1 MLSFV
6 PVSLVATATLFSAA
20 QGIEILKPADGDTV
34 DAGNGFDVVWL
45 YTSAD
50 PSDWEILLANP
61 APTKLL
67 ATDVIVSPISGTAT
81 STATHHIPS
90 VTGIPDG
97 NYRVIM
103 DPRNK
108 GIGAFPGSGEFTIVN
123 GGAGS
128 TTTTGATTGT
138 TTSTGIGT
146 SPTPPLSQTSTTTT
160 SSSIGVVSSS
170 SSPIIAPST
179 PTPKSTGS
187 TTSVTS
193 IPTGATVSSSVSVPT
208 GSNRIITTST
218 SFSTFTSGSVTSLI
232 PESTI
237 VKTIVV
243 PASDAARTSTGSGT
257 SSPTIGLAAGSST
270 ISSVGLMG
278 SVVSA
283 ILGIFIL

>member
-138 TTSTGIGT
+138 TTSTGI
-146 SPTPPLSQTSTTTT
+146 
-160 SSSIGVVSSS
+160 
-170 SSPIIAPST
+170 APST